1 MTAAEEATTPAV
13 AHGQTAPKGRPT
25 PKRRDQEAAR
35 RTPLVPADR
44 AAAKREAKA
53 RARVERQERREA
65 MARGDEKALPPRDR
79 GPIKRYIRNAVDA
92 RISIGEVLLP
102 LMLIVLAVSLIP
114 NRTVQFAMLVAV
126 WGVIVVGIVD
136 SALLWQRIKKQ
147 IQLRFH
153 EVPPRGSASYAIM
166 RSFQLRLTR
175 MPRPAVKRGDK
186 V

>member
-1 MTAAEEATTPAV
+1 MP
-13 AHGQTAPKGRPT
+13 GRTAPKGRPT
-25 PKRRDQEAAR
+25 PRRRDQEAAR
-35 RTPLVPADR
+35 RTPLVPVDR

-53 RARVERQERREA
+53 KAREGRIQRREA

-79 GPIKRYIRNAVDA
+79 GPIKRYIRNTVDA

-102 LMLIVLAVSLIP
+102 LMLIVLAVSLVP
-114 NRTVQFAMLVAV
+114 NRTLQFAMLVAV

-136 SALLWQRIKKQ
+136 SVLLWQRIKKQ
-147 IQLRFH
+147 IRLRFH
-153 EVPPRGSASYAIM
+153 QDPPRGSASYAVM

-175 MPRPAVKRGDK
+175 MPRPAVKRGEK